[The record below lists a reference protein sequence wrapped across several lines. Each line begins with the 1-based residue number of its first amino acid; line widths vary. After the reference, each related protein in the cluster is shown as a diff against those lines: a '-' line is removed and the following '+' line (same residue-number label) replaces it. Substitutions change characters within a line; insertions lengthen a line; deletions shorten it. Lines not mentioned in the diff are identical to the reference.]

1 MTSEFSA
8 DAADV
13 VAELYS
19 RTGEGR
25 PEPRLHATRRA
36 AELLG
41 DPQRSAPVIHITGT
55 NGKGSTARL
64 IQSILLA
71 HGLRVGL
78 FTSPHLTSFNER
90 ISIDGRPLSD
100 EELVR
105 NWNDVS
111 PYISMT
117 DDGLRTS
124 GEEPLTFFEALT
136 VLAFASFA
144 DSPVDV
150 VVLEVGM
157 GGEWDSTNIADA
169 DVAVFAPIAID
180 HAAVLGGTLPE
191 IARTKAG
198 IIKAG
203 SRVVTAAQPT
213 PALREIERKASS
225 VDAEVV
231 REDRDFALE
240 SDAVAVG
247 GQVISVR
254 GRAGRYTDLY
264 LPLFGDHQGHNAA
277 LAIAVCETF
286 LGDGTAPI
294 DPGLLSEALEQS
306 VSPGRLQLIAGP
318 PTMLLDA
325 AHNPHGAQALA
336 SALARYFEADQ
347 IALVVGVMSDKDA
360 DGILRELVPFAS
372 LVCATQTDTGR
383 AMASEE
389 VLRRAIATGADPQ
402 TCEQYDGVGEALDRA
417 RSWAGREQGRMVVVA
432 GSAYLV
438 GEALLAV
445 EDRGWA

>member
-1 MTSEFSA
+1 M
-8 DAADV
+8 DAANV
-13 VAELYS
+13 IAELYD
-19 RTGEGR
+19 RTGEAR

-41 DPQRSAPVIHITGT
+41 DPQRSSPVIHITGT

-64 IQSILLA
+64 VQNILLA
-71 HGLRVGL
+71 HGLRVGM

-90 ISIDGRPLSD
+90 IAIDGRPISD
-100 EELVR
+100 DDLVR
-105 NWNDVS
+105 NWEDVR
-111 PYISMT
+111 PYITMMDNLLSKE
-117 DDGLRTS
+117 
-124 GEEPLTFFEALT
+124 GEPPLTFFEALT

-180 HAAVLGGTLPE
+180 HASVLGDTLPE

-203 SRVVTAAQPT
+203 SRVVSAEQSA
-213 PALREIERKASS
+213 PALKELERKAST
-225 VDAEVV
+225 VDAEIAL
-231 REDRDFALE
+231 EGRDFAVE
-240 SDAVAVG
+240 SEAVAVG
-247 GQVISVR
+247 GQVVSVR
-254 GRAGRYTDLY
+254 GRAARYPDLY

-277 LAIAVCETF
+277 LAIATCETF
-286 LGDGTAPI
+286 LGDGTVPMNQETLA
-294 DPGLLSEALEQS
+294 EALEQA

-336 SALARYFEADQ
+336 RALERYFDAEH

-360 DGILRELVPFAS
+360 EGILRELIPLATF
-372 LVCATQTDTGR
+372 VCATQTDTGR
-383 AMASEE
+383 AMSSDD
-389 VLRRAIATGADPQ
+389 VFRRALVAGADPQ
-402 TCEQYDGVGEALDRA
+402 NAEAFDNVDEALERA
-417 RSWAGREQGRMVVVA
+417 RSWAAQEQGRMVVVA

-438 GEALLAV
+438 GEALLTV